1 MTSAGLHWVK
11 YQHRRS
17 GCIMARYLSGHRASC
32 FASMPAYED
41 SHQRGFGKIRAT
53 SYPNAGGSSIATH
66 LSEVSHSSPMRLV
79 PSRRS
84 HPTHHTMGTNYEAAI
99 VHLSSY
105 GGGFVPGDI
114 IDLDIDV
121 RGEGGI
127 VYVLTQGGSRIYR
140 PGDDF
145 RQHGNYNHQSNGKSN
160 QSIDSSSRAKLCQ
173 STINCTVDP
182 GATLLYLP
190 DPTVPYYQTSFEE
203 KRLFNCKYNQG
214 AMGSIISVDWYSS
227 GRRAST
233 GMEVERWAFD
243 YLATRMEFHVTD
255 EHSTADPEPVLID
268 SMTLDNTTASTS
280 GTLSPAAIS
289 MGKNHDS
296 YATILLHGPNSLEVA
311 KRATALS
318 HYLAGLKTRVR
329 QANFGETEGQN
340 EYDLVRLSNAL
351 GGRVI
356 MSVNSIENDDER
368 NNQEVIESQTH
379 MVRILAPSNE
389 DIYRILH
396 YCLKPCSQF
405 LGGLE
410 PYKDRIHSSGTVRS
424 SGSAEVT
431 NLPQNSKSVGPWQS
445 KRSVD
450 ELQAIA
456 NSLVYC
462 KQMKS
467 SDQGGQTNA
476 WFHACLFSDSSLPV
490 GSFAH
495 SLGIEAA
502 SQVGL
507 FNHNEGHSTSVSSCS
522 EEDLADYVYA
532 ASRSTARFST
542 PIILGAYSL
551 VSTAFNAEQSCHSWL
566 EIDRYTDKL
575 LKSNGPGRRASM
587 DQGLGF
593 LRIAPALLER
603 NDKIEI
609 TNLWKYIKASINNKS
624 NYQESLLIGS
634 QSLQH
639 SGVHAAPLYGL
650 LAGSLGI
657 PPLDACR
664 LFSFGAARDSVSAA
678 VRLNLLG
685 PVAGLSLLSKIG
697 QQAIE
702 EGTEDA
708 LLSMIA
714 CHDINNSV
722 KELYKD
728 CLRCATTCAPLM
740 DAAQPCHDLLSVR
753 LFRT

>member
-1 MTSAGLHWVK
+1 MK
-11 YQHRRS
+11 YQHQRS
-17 GCIMARYLSGHRASC
+17 GCIMARYLSGNRRAS
-32 FASMPAYED
+32 FASILAYED

-53 SYPNAGGSSIATH
+53 SSPNAGGSSITTH

-84 HPTHHTMGTNYEAAI
+84 HPAHHKLGTNYEAAI

-127 VYVLTQGGSRIYR
+127 VYVLTQGGSRIYC

-145 RQHGNYNHQSNGKSN
+145 RQYGNYNHQSDGKSN
-160 QSIDSSSRAKLCQ
+160 SESIDTRSRAKLCQ
-173 STINCTVDP
+173 STINCTIDP

-190 DPTVPYYQTSFEE
+190 DPTVPYYETSFEE
-203 KRLFNCKYNQG
+203 MRLFNCKYNQD

-243 YLATRMEFHVTD
+243 YLATRMELHVTH
-255 EHSTADPEPVLID
+255 EQSSADPEPILID
-268 SMTLDNTTASTS
+268 SMTLDNTANSTK
-280 GTLSPAAIS
+280 GTLSPAAIA

-296 YATILLHGPNSLEVA
+296 YATILLHGPNSIEVA

-318 HYLAGLKTRVR
+318 QHLAGLKTRVR
-329 QANFGETEGQN
+329 QANVGDTESQN
-340 EYDLVRLSNAL
+340 ECDLVELSNAL
-351 GGRVI
+351 GERVI
-356 MSVNSIENDDER
+356 MSVNSIENDDAT
-368 NNQEVIESQTH
+368 NNQEVFESQTH
-379 MVRILAPSNE
+379 VVRILGRSNE
-389 DIYRILH
+389 DIYRVLH
-396 YCLKPCSQF
+396 CCMKPCSQF

-424 SGSAEVT
+424 SISAEAT
-431 NLPQNSKSVGPWQS
+431 HLPLNSISAGSWQS
-445 KRSVD
+445 KRSEE

-456 NSLVYC
+456 NSLVYG
-462 KQMKS
+462 KQMKPSNQS
-467 SDQGGQTNA
+467 SSTDA
-476 WFHACLFSDSSLPV
+476 WFHACLFSDSALPV

-495 SLGIEAA
+495 SLGVEAA
-502 SQVGL
+502 SQIGL
-507 FNHNEGHSTSVSSCS
+507 FNHEGHSTDGPSCS

-532 ASRSTARFST
+532 VSRSTARFST

-551 VSTAFNAEQSCHSWL
+551 VSTDFDAGQSYYSWL
-566 EIDRYTDKL
+566 KIDRYTDKL

-593 LRIAPALLER
+593 LRIAPALLNR
-603 NDKIEI
+603 NDNFEVTK
-609 TNLWKYIKASINNKS
+609 LWKYMKATINDKS
-624 NYQESLLIGS
+624 NHQESFLIGS
-634 QSLQH
+634 QSPRH
-639 SGVHAAPLYGL
+639 SRVHAAPLYGL

-657 PPLDACR
+657 SPLDACR
-664 LFSFGAARDSVSAA
+664 LFAFGAARDSVSAA

-697 QQAIE
+697 HRAVE
-702 EGTEDA
+702 EGAEEA
-708 LLSMIA
+708 LLSLSA
-714 CHDINNSV
+714 CRTMDNSV
-722 KELYKD
+722 NELYKD
-728 CLRCATTCAPLM
+728 CLSCATTCAPVM
-740 DAAQPCHDLLSVR
+740 DVAQPCHDLLSVR